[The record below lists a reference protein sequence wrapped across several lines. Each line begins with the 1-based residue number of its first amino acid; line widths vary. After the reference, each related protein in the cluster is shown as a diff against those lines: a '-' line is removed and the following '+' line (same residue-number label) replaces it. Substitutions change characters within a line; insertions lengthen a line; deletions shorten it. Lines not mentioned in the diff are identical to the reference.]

1 MTKKE
6 YVMSAVADYLS
17 VKRTETVWTVRFQPA
32 DFMMFERLEVMEG
45 IFQLLA
51 EVESKRVKVL
61 RADYPT
67 GTMSPAVVDQF
78 WHDASEAP
86 LVPGARH
93 EPPLPTAIRNAATA
107 IPRLLKRLRRI
118 TTLCVGSFQGEI
130 DFDLF
135 GVILAGNYRICSE
148 DTVIVNRVLDRDAG
162 PGSAMFWMLTRY
174 LGFAK
179 ANDILME
186 GKSLTAQEALDLRLV
201 NRVVNSADLESE
213 SEAIAQRFAAKPAR
227 ALASLVRASSH
238 LDADLATYLERVG
251 PGFGG

>member
-1 MTKKE
+1 MTSE
-6 YVMSAVADYLS
+6 NAMNAVSDYLS
-17 VKRTETVWTVRFQPA
+17 IERAGDVWTVRFQPV
-32 DFMMFERLEVMEG
+32 DFMMFERLDVTETM
-45 IFQLLA
+45 FQLLA

-61 RADYPT
+61 RADYPA
-67 GTMSPAVVDQF
+67 GSMSPAVVDQF
-78 WHDASEAP
+78 WHDASKAP

-93 EPPLPTAIRNAATA
+93 EPPLPAVIRNASTA

-162 PGSAMFWMLTRY
+162 PGSAMFWLLTRY

-213 SEAIAQRFAAKPAR
+213 SEAIAERFAAKPAR
-227 ALASLVRASSH
+227 ALSSLVRASSH
-238 LDADLATYLERVG
+238 LDADLATYLERIG